1 MIAKRGHYGSHMQE
15 DWSLIRSMIEEARK
29 RSNVRITV
37 KIRRFEDDSITIR
50 YAKMLEK
57 AGARKRFENFLIAS
71 YYFFLFC
78 RHFFSIQAS
87 ILTIHGRTRDQR
99 GPNTGLADWEII
111 QKVKEAIRIPVFAN
125 GNIQCLTHVRDCIE
139 SML

>member
-37 KIRRFEDDSITIR
+37 KIRRFDDDSITIR

-57 AGARKRFENFLIAS
+57 AGARKRFESFLIAS
-71 YYFFLFC
+71 CYFFILSSY
-78 RHFFSIQAS
+78 FFNSSKYFNYSWENARPA
-87 ILTIHGRTRDQR
+87 RT
-99 GPNTGLADWEII
+99 
-111 QKVKEAIRIPVFAN
+111 
-125 GNIQCLTHVRDCIE
+125 
-139 SML
+139 

>member
-57 AGARKRFENFLIAS
+57 AGARKRLENFLIAS
-71 YYFFLFC
+71 CIFLYFVVIFFNSSKYFNYSWENARPARTQYRSSGLGNHTKSERSNKNTSFC
-78 RHFFSIQAS
+78 QWEYSMS
-87 ILTIHGRTRDQR
+87 YSCQR
-99 GPNTGLADWEII
+99 LY
-111 QKVKEAIRIPVFAN
+111 
-125 GNIQCLTHVRDCIE
+125 
-139 SML
+139 